1 MLYCNVCRCH
11 TELILNINK
20 FTNHFVV
27 IFSDNL
33 QEWDETLAS
42 LAQGQAE
49 RCVFGHGNL
58 FL

>member
-1 MLYCNVCRCH
+1 MPYR
-11 TELILNINK
+11 TDFNIDI